1 MIKFVKINETY
12 IRMICEPHILHEV
25 SPHFDFYAKN
35 YQYHPL
41 VKSGKWDGVTR
52 LMSNKT
58 GRFYVGLLKVVILK
72 CKELGYSQFSFE
84 GFEDSTSEWVENDV
98 LTLIDEFKLPD
109 GYILREYQ
117 LYAILTC
124 LLGVRRLCLA
134 ATNSGKS
141 LIQYVISRVLLD
153 ANKKVLIIVPSV
165 FLVDQIYKDFRDYA
179 MADSFSVEDNY
190 HKIFAGQAKTSDKMC
205 YISTY
210 HSLNSIPKDELS
222 GYLENFDSIL
232 CDEVHGA
239 DSKSISSIMDKATNA
254 KYRFGFTGTLKDC
267 ATHLLSLEGMFG
279 SIKKIVTTK
288 ELIDAG
294 QASKL
299 TIKCIILK
307 YPDEI
312 RKLVSTMDYAK
323 ELDTVVGYRNRNT
336 FIANLADKLE
346 GNTLTLI
353 RFIEKHANVLKDLYD
368 AKNNKKTYL
377 LTGETDKD
385 IKMEIKEELEKVTNT
400 NLMGSYGLLS
410 TGISI
415 INLNNLIFASPT
427 KSKVRTLQSIGRM
440 LRKGKNK
447 TNATVYDIVDDL
459 RFEGKPNFL
468 MNHFKERYN
477 HYKNEG
483 FFVEIIEINIG

>member
-141 LIQYVISRVLLD
+141 LIQYIISRVLLD

-165 FLVDQIYKDFRDYA
+165 FLVDQIYKDFQDYA

-232 CDEVHGA
+232 CDECLHPDSLISMA
-239 DSKSISSIMDKATNA
+239 DGTKVKISDINIGDNVITLNETTN
-254 KYRFGFTGTLKDC
+254 
-267 ATHLLSLEGMFG
+267 
-279 SIKKIVTTK
+279 
-288 ELIDAG
+288 
-294 QASKL
+294 Q
-299 TIKCIILK
+299 
-307 YPDEI
+307 
-312 RKLVSTMDYAK
+312 
-323 ELDTVVGYRNRNT
+323 
-336 FIANLADKLE
+336 
-346 GNTLTLI
+346 
-353 RFIEKHANVLKDLYD
+353 
-368 AKNNKKTYL
+368 
-377 LTGETDKD
+377 
-385 IKMEIKEELEKVTNT
+385 
-400 NLMGSYGLLS
+400 
-410 TGISI
+410 
-415 INLNNLIFASPT
+415 
-427 KSKVRTLQSIGRM
+427 
-440 LRKGKNK
+440 
-447 TNATVYDIVDDL
+447 
-459 RFEGKPNFL
+459 
-468 MNHFKERYN
+468 
-477 HYKNEG
+477 
-483 FFVEIIEINIG
+483 IEINKVIRVHKNLINSVVNDMYQITLMDGTTLKLTGNHKVYTNNGWLEVKQLTGDEEIEIY